1 MAVTITL
8 EDQVAV
14 SRGDMLCRPQNQ
26 PRVTQD
32 IDAVVCWMSD
42 AATMRPGMALLLKH
56 TTRTVRA
63 TVDSVRYRLDVNTL
77 HRETEVHELHL
88 NQIGRV
94 LLRTTEPLCVD
105 GYQVNRSTGAFVLI
119 DPLTNGT
126 VGAGMVRVGLDH
138 QPPANVSHFA
148 GRLSAEER
156 AAALGYRGATVL
168 LTGLSGSG
176 KSTVAAAAEEALVR
190 SGRPA
195 VLIDGDNLRLG
206 LSEDLGFSAAD
217 RSENL
222 RRAGEV
228 ARLFA
233 EAGVVSLVALIS
245 PDAADRER
253 VRTVHE
259 AAGVP
264 FLEVFVNTPI
274 DECERRDP
282 KGLYRRARAGEI
294 PDFTGVGAPYEA
306 PVDPELEL
314 VPADGSLADQVR
326 RLLEAIDQRVG
337 TD

>member
-1 MAVTITL
+1 
-8 EDQVAV
+8 
-14 SRGDMLCRPQNQ
+14 
-26 PRVTQD
+26 
-32 IDAVVCWMSD
+32 
-42 AATMRPGMALLLKH
+42 
-56 TTRTVRA
+56 
-63 TVDSVRYRLDVNTL
+63 
-77 HRETEVHELHL
+77 
-88 NQIGRV
+88 
-94 LLRTTEPLCVD
+94 
-105 GYQVNRSTGAFVLI
+105 
-119 DPLTNGT
+119 
-126 VGAGMVRVGLDH
+126 MVRVGRAH
-138 QPPANVSHFA
+138 QAPANVSHFA
-148 GRLSAEER
+148 GRLSSDER

-176 KSTVAAAAEEALVR
+176 KSTLAAAAEEALVR

-245 PDAADRER
+245 PDATDRER
-253 VRTVHE
+253 VRSVHE

-274 DECERRDP
+274 EECERRDP

-306 PVDPELEL
+306 PRDPELEL
-314 VPADGSLADQVR
+314 VPADGPLVDQVR
-326 RLLEAIDQRVG
+326 RLLDAIDQRLG
-337 TD
+337 AD